1 MLFLSIVFF
10 SNLLLYSLIFFI
22 FMSRESMFVCVCV
35 CMRGEGKRI
44 YFFFF
49 FLIKKKI
56 FFTAQQAV
64 CGILVPQPGI
74 EPTLPYSGSKK
85 S

>member
-1 MLFLSIVFF
+1 MCLCVYERGGRERGGEE
-10 SNLLLYSLIFFI
+10 NLL
-22 FMSRESMFVCVCV
+22 
-35 CMRGEGKRI
+35 
-44 YFFFF
+44 FFFF
-49 FLIKKKI
+49 FLIKKK

-74 EPTLPYSGSKK
+74 EPTLPYSGNKK